1 MPRRK
6 MFGPALPPAMVK
18 SRRAAKRVA
27 KLAANKT
34 LTQAITRVI
43 SRKAESKQAM
53 FYGTAGT
60 FPQTGLYNDRAYS
73 QQNQFISSTTSDLKW
88 LLPNVAEG
96 VADNERIGEQISP
109 TSLRISGVVKISST
123 ILSAAPPPPCDVYAV
138 LYVLTHK
145 VYKSYEALLGS
156 PAVPPAAGFVGGN
169 NFNQLLKNGE
179 NLTTNFSG
187 NFWAAHQPIADQ
199 YYTVLAKK
207 VIRLRWAGLYTS
219 GGQSVSIANAHDF
232 QANWT
237 LNINKRHLPA
247 HLKYPESTVTGA
259 FNNAPQNF
267 APFLCVGYYNAD
279 GTNTATPQVQIEL
292 SYVSVLNY
300 KDM

>member
-1 MPRRK
+1 MVRRPLRTSK
-6 MFGPALPPAMVK
+6 AL
-18 SRRAAKRVA
+18 
-27 KLAANKT
+27 T
-34 LTQAITRVI
+34 TAITRVI

-73 QQNQFISSTTSDLKW
+73 GQNQFISTTIGDMKW

-109 TSLRISGVVKISST
+109 TSLRISGVVKVSNS
-123 ILSAAPPPPCDVYAV
+123 ILTMNPPPACDVYAV
-138 LYVLTHK
+138 IYVLTHK
-145 VYKSYEALLGS
+145 TYKSYEALLGS
-156 PAVPPAAGFVGGN
+156 PAVPPATGFVGGN

-179 NLTTNFSG
+179 QATTNFSG

-199 YYTVLAKK
+199 YYNVLAKK
-207 VIRLRWAGLYTS
+207 IIRLRWAGLYTS
-219 GGQSVSIANAHDF
+219 SGGSVSIANAHDF
-232 QANWT
+232 QANWSVN
-237 LNINKRHLPA
+237 LNKKHMPA
-247 HLKYPESTVTGA
+247 HLKYPEATVTGA

-267 APFLCVGYYNAD
+267 APFLAVGYYNAD
-279 GTNTATPQVQIEL
+279 GTNTTTAQVQIEL

>member
-6 MFGPALPPAMVK
+6 QFGPALPPAMVK
-18 SRRAAKRVA
+18 ARRAAKRAA
-27 KLAANKT
+27 KAATSKA
-34 LTQAITRVI
+34 LTTAITKVI

-60 FPQTGLYNDRAYS
+60 FPQTGLFNDRAFS
-73 QQNQFISSTTSDLKW
+73 QQNQFISSTVSDMKW

-96 VADNERIGEQISP
+96 TADNQRIGEQISP
-109 TSLRISGVVKISST
+109 TSLRITGIVKIANS
-123 ILSAAPPPPCDVYAV
+123 ILTAAPPPPADVYAV
-138 LYVLTHK
+138 VYVLTHK

-156 PAVPPAAGFVGGN
+156 PAVPPATGFVGGN
-169 NFNQLLKNGE
+169 NFTQLLKNGE
-179 NLTTNFSG
+179 NTTTTFTG
-187 NFWAAHQPIADQ
+187 NWWAARQPIADQ
-199 YYTVLAKK
+199 YYNVLAKK

-237 LNINKRHLPA
+237 VNLNKRHLPA
-247 HLKYPESTVTGA
+247 HLKYPEASVTGA

-267 APFLCVGYYNAD
+267 APFMVVGYYNAD
-279 GTNTATPQVQIEL
+279 GTNTSTAQVQIETT
-292 SYVSVLNY
+292 YVSTLNY

>member
-1 MPRRK
+1 VRVNRRRGAPGK
-6 MFGPALPPAMVK
+6 RSMRVK
-18 SRRAAKRVA
+18 KRVA
-27 KLAANKT
+27 KRPARTSPT
-34 LTQAITRVI
+34 LVRAITRVI

-53 FYGTAGT
+53 FYGTSGV
-60 FPQTGLYNDRAYS
+60 FPQTGLYNDRGFS
-73 QQNQFISSTTSDLKW
+73 VQNQFISSTTSDLKQ

-109 TSLRISGVVKISST
+109 TSLRINGLVKVSLT
-123 ILSAAPPPPCDVYAV
+123 NLTTPAPTDVYAV
-138 LYVLTHK
+138 VYVLTHK

-156 PAVPPAAGFVGGN
+156 PAVPPAVGFVGGN

-179 NLTTNFSG
+179 NATTNFTG
-187 NFWAAHQPIADQ
+187 NWWAARQPVADQ
-199 YYTVLAKK
+199 YYNVIAKK
-207 VIRLRWAGLYTS
+207 IIRLRFAGLYTS
-219 GGQSVSIANAHDF
+219 GGQSVSIANSHDY

-237 LNINKRHLPA
+237 VTLNKRHLPA

-267 APFLCVGYYNAD
+267 APFMCVGYYNAD
-279 GTNTATPQVQIEL
+279 GTNTATPQAIIE
-292 SYVSVLNY
+292 STYVTTLNY

>member
-1 MPRRK
+1 

-18 SRRAAKRVA
+18 ARRAAKRAARVA
-27 KLAANKT
+27 RPTKA

-43 SRKAESKQAM
+43 NRKAESKQAI

-60 FPQTGLYNDRAYS
+60 FPQTGVFGDRAFS
-73 QQNQFISSTTSDLKW
+73 QQNQFIASTTSDLKW

-96 VADNERIGEQISP
+96 VNDNERIGEQITP
-109 TSLRISGVVKISST
+109 TSLRINGLVKIANSLLIASPP
-123 ILSAAPPPPCDVYAV
+123 APVDVFAV
-138 LYVLTHK
+138 IYVLTHK

-156 PAVPPAAGFVGGN
+156 PAVPPATGFVGGN

-179 NLTTNFSG
+179 NQTTNFSG
-187 NFWAAHQPIADQ
+187 NWWASKQPIADQ
-199 YYTVLAKK
+199 YYNVIAKK
-207 VIRLRWAGLYTS
+207 VIRLRFAGLYTS
-219 GGQSVSIANAHDF
+219 SGASVSIANAHDY
-232 QANWT
+232 QANFT
-237 LNINKRHLPA
+237 VNLNKRHLPA

-279 GTNTATPQVQIEL
+279 GTNTSSPQVALDITYE
-292 SYVSVLNY
+292 SVLNY
-300 KDM
+300 KDL